1 MTSTYINNVEAKL
14 ELGSIQ
20 ICCTESFD
28 QTTNSVACSSLNCA
42 VCASLCCCSDN
53 LFAGKLFQLKKNGAF
68 DRFTTE
74 TADLFFSQNS
84 VFVFVWCFFFIFYIF
99 WITVCMLI
107 MCDSQRRAS
116 KILFKWIMTWCLCKR
131 HWLSD
136 LIAAGVFKFWEWDF
150 INETKSQK
158 NGTTRNYIELWLH
171 WI

>member
-14 ELGSIQ
+14 ELWSIQ

-28 QTTNSVACSSLNCA
+28 QTTNSVACSLLNRA

-84 VFVFVWCFFFIFYIF
+84 VFVFGVFLIFHIF
-99 WITVCMLI
+99 WVIVCMLI

-116 KILFKWIMTWCLCKR
+116 KILFKWIMIWCLCKDTGCR
-131 HWLSD
+131 TS
-136 LIAAGVFKFWEWDF
+136 
-150 INETKSQK
+150 
-158 NGTTRNYIELWLH
+158 
-171 WI
+171 

>member
-28 QTTNSVACSSLNCA
+28 QTTNSVACSLLNRA

-53 LFAGKLFQLKKNGAF
+53 LFAGKMVLLIVLLLKQLIFFSLKILSLS
-68 DRFTTE
+68 
-74 TADLFFSQNS
+74 LFFWC
-84 VFVFVWCFFFIFYIF
+84 VFIFFYIF

-107 MCDSQRRAS
+107 MCDSQRQAS

-136 LIAAGVFKFWEWDF
+136 LIAAGVFKFWEWVF